1 MGSTYYLRNFYDDIK
16 SRQQYLINNHTT
28 YCQTGGF
35 KILNKQFEKLNAQQQ
50 LNNIRRE
57 VQSELNNK
65 INNILYNMKVGG
77 SGGGGSGG
85 GKMTLGENIKL
96 LKQLI
101 KEQCKIEKNLLKN
114 IKKQQKSIKQN
125 KLEFLPSYQKDFK
138 DEINRANTMH
148 KDIKKMQAH
157 ISKIIAKKNIKLKNK
172 ETDRL
177 LAVKQ
182 EAKVATLNNLKS
194 IIDNIKQR

>member
-1 MGSTYYLRNFYDDIK
+1 MGSTYYLKDFYDDIK
-16 SRQQYLINNHTT
+16 NNQQDLINNNSKC
-28 YCQTGGF
+28 CQTGGYS
-35 KILNKQFEKLNAQQQ
+35 ILSQQFDKLNAQQQ

-65 INNILYNMKVGG
+65 IKNIMKNMQVGG
-77 SGGGGSGG
+77 EVGS

-96 LKQLI
+96 LKQMI

-114 IKKQQKSIKQN
+114 IKKQQKCIKQN
-125 KLEFLPSYQKDFK
+125 KVEYLPSYQSDFK
-138 DEINRANTMH
+138 DEIKRANTMH
-148 KDIKKMQAH
+148 KNIKKMQAH
-157 ISKIIAKKNIKLKNK
+157 INKIIAKKDIKLKNK

-194 IIDNIKQR
+194 IIDKIKQR